1 VQVGIDATL
10 TGPRGNQISGSA
22 TDGRTTFTD
31 VFWQGSLKWH
41 EGVHNT
47 MIYAT
52 GNIPSG
58 TYDPNRLANLS
69 LGFVA
74 VDGGAG
80 YTYLD
85 TKSGN
90 EFSVA
95 AGLTYSFSNP
105 DLQYQNGIDFHLD
118 WGASKFVEK
127 NVHVGMVGYSSSRSL
142 ATAARVRGLAISKDA
157 CLALDRKSGPYSR
170 RAKDIRATSISRA
183 TGILPLRTGRMVSA
197 SGRPSRFLLRRP
209 SRRSRAGRGSSNNQ
223 LVRPTKLGVSKLTFV
238 TKVETRAA

>member
-1 VQVGIDATL
+1 MQVGIDATL
-10 TGPRGNQISGSA
+10 SGPRGNQISGSA

-58 TYDPNRLANLS
+58 TYDPDRLANFS

-85 TKSGN
+85 TKTGN
-90 EFSVA
+90 EFSVV
-95 AGLTYSFSNP
+95 AGLTYNFINP
-105 DLQYQNGIDFHLD
+105 DLHYQNGIEFHLD
-118 WGASKFVEK
+118 WGASKFVDK
-127 NVHVGMVGYSSSRSL
+127 NVHVGLVGYFFQQITGDSGAGARLGDFKGRVLGIGPQIGFMFQPGEGYQGYVNLKGYRDFAPENRPDGFTIWATFAVSPAAPEPSQPRSP
-142 ATAARVRGLAISKDA
+142 RIVK
-157 CLALDRKSGPYSR
+157 
-170 RAKDIRATSISRA
+170 
-183 TGILPLRTGRMVSA
+183 
-197 SGRPSRFLLRRP
+197 
-209 SRRSRAGRGSSNNQ
+209 
-223 LVRPTKLGVSKLTFV
+223 
-238 TKVETRAA
+238 